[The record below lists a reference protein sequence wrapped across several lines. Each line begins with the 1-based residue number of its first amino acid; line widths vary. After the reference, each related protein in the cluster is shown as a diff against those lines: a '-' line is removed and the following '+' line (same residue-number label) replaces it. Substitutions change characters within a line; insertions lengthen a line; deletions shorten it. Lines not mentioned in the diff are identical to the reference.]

1 MELTKSK
8 ARLWSKLGS
17 RAVFGMALFDMAE
30 RGVDFYA
37 MSGDLVRSSGLGRF
51 QEIFPNA
58 VSIWGLR
65 NKIWSASQV
74 GWRRTVRRSLQRRSP
89 PLSRCAQRN
98 RCA

>member
-30 RGVDFYA
+30 HGVDFYA

-51 QEIFPNA
+51 QEIFP
-58 VSIWGLR
+58 
-65 NKIWSASQV
+65 
-74 GWRRTVRRSLQRRSP
+74 
-89 PLSRCAQRN
+89 
-98 RCA
+98 